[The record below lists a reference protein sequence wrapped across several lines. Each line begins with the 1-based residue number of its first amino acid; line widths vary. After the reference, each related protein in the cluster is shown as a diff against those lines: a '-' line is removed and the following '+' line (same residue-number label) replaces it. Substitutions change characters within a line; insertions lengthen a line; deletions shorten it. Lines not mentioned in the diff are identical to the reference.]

1 MILDYPGGP
10 SAITRILTRERGR
23 QEKQSQGDVT
33 HRQRG
38 RSDEITDFE
47 ERSPKQDTG
56 GL

>member
-23 QEKQSQGDVT
+23 QEKRSQGDVT

-47 ERSPKQDTG
+47 ERGPNLDTG